1 MVLDDDAAAE
11 DALPA
16 ERCGACVG
24 VGGRGGGGGIVRGVG
39 GGGGGGSVSVSVVG
53 GAHLGLVF

>member
-16 ERCGACVG
+16 EGYGVCVG
-24 VGGRGGGGGIVRGVG
+24 VVGGGIVRGVG
-39 GGGGGGSVSVSVVG
+39 GGGGGSGSGSVSVVG
-53 GAHLGLVF
+53 GSHLGLVL